1 MKSSICILIHIKRHW
16 QIDYE
21 SNVAR
26 QGLEPRHR
34 PAVNPKSL

>member
-1 MKSSICILIHIKRHW
+1 MKTLNDATLKW

-26 QGLEPRHR
+26 QGLEPRHH
-34 PAVNPKSL
+34 PVVNP